1 MAHVLGSARGL
12 INVRRSRG
20 EGEGAYRGEEG
31 RVRQVCMALPSIQEA
46 APATREESLYG
57 TMEIITRH

>member
-1 MAHVLGSARGL
+1 MSKSQPNILFDGFLSEDIEHD
-12 INVRRSRG
+12 N
-20 EGEGAYRGEEG
+20 YPG
-31 RVRQVCMALPSIQEA
+31 RARQVCMALPSIQEA